1 MLVLLAE
8 FSDLPHRIDPAR
20 FQDLLFGPERSMRDY
35 YDEVSGGRLELTG
48 EIRGWLE
55 LPGRQVDYSNGVRGT
70 GAYPRNGQKMAED
83 AVRAAIDAGLDL
95 GLFDADDNGVV
106 DALLVVHSGQGWEW
120 AGATGPNSNST
131 DPDPNAINSHK
142 WVTVQREF
150 APGEPQV
157 VDYFTCPELMLVRPR
172 FGPAWQDSIAT
183 IGVYCHEFGHMFGL
197 PDFYDTA
204 TFANHVGVWEIM
216 DYGTWNQ
223 IMPDPLWSAPG
234 AIPSH
239 FSAWSKAFLGWTD
252 PAKLAPSVGEE
263 IREVRSLTSASRGGT
278 PAQFLPNP
286 LGVDWRSGT
295 PGTGEY
301 FLAEVRTLDG
311 YDAGLPSAGLLIYHV
326 DEARA
331 SNSANANVGEGRLL
345 RLLPQDD
352 STSYQPPASV
362 DDPWS
367 GQPQTQATFGPY
379 STPSSAFWDST
390 PSGVELQGI
399 LLSPDSSVSF
409 TATVTNLTSTVPL
422 PFARPNPW
430 WPSVQGDT
438 RIVVSLAAGGS
449 ATSRVVVHDVLGR
462 MVRVLDLDEIGS
474 EGRVATW
481 NGRDDGGRPVPAGVY
496 FLRAEAQGSGEG
508 AGKVILLR

>member
-1 MLVLLAE
+1 
-8 FSDLPHRIDPAR
+8 RIQPSR
-20 FQDLLFGPERSMRDY
+20 FDDLLFGPERSMRDY
-35 YDEVSGGRLELTG
+35 YDEASAGRLDLTG
-48 EIRGWLE
+48 EILGWLP
-55 LPGRQVDYSNGVRGT
+55 LPGRQIDYSNGVRGT
-70 GAYPRNGQKMAED
+70 GSYPRNGQKMAED
-83 AVRAAIDAGLDL
+83 AVRAAIDTGLDL
-95 GLFDADDNGVV
+95 GLFDADENGVV

-120 AGATGPNSNST
+120 AGATGPNANST

-150 APGEPQV
+150 VAGKPQV
-157 VDYFTCPELMLVRPR
+157 VDYFTCPELMLVRPI
-172 FGPAWQDSIAT
+172 FGPAWEDSIAT
-183 IGVYCHEFGHMFGL
+183 IGVYCHEYGHMLGL

-223 IMPDPLWSAPG
+223 IRLNPLWSAPG

-239 FSAWSKAFLGWTD
+239 FSAWSKMFLGWAD
-252 PAKLAPSVGEE
+252 PVKLAPGVGEQL
-263 IREVRSLTSASRGGT
+263 REMRTLTSASRGGT

-286 LGVDWRSGT
+286 LGVDWRSGA
-295 PGTGEY
+295 PGSGEY

-311 YDAGLPSAGLLIYHV
+311 YDAGLPSPGLLIYHV

-331 SNSANANVGEGRLL
+331 SNSAAANVGEGRLL

-352 STSYQPPASV
+352 STTYHPPASV
-362 DDPWS
+362 DDPW
-367 GQPQTQATFGPY
+367 PQAQTTFGPT
-379 STPSSAFWDST
+379 STPSSAFWDSS

-399 LLSPDSSVSF
+399 SLNPDSSVSY
-409 TATVTNLTSTVPL
+409 TATVTNLTSAVPV

-449 ATSRVVVHDVLGR
+449 ASSRVVVHDVMGR
-462 MVRVLDLDEIGS
+462 TVRVLDLDEIS
-474 EGRVATW
+474 SAGRVATW
-481 NGRDDGGRPVPAGVY
+481 DGRDESGRPVPAGVY
-496 FLRAEAQGSGEG
+496 FLRAEATGSGES